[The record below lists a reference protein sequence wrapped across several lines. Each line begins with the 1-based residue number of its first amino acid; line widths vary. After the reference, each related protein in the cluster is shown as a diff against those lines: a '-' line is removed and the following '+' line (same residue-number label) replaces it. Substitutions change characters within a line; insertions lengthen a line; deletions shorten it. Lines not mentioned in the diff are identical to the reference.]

1 MRYPTYL
8 VLTGEKDLA
17 NRLKYGLKTRF
28 THRDYEL
35 LRANND
41 LDFNEL
47 DLETVSMDSDF
58 ASSYIKR
65 LNIRN
70 VNFLMFYFISDTA
83 EDIALNSIQ
92 IEFKLHKRNIGVK

>member
-1 MRYPTYL
+1 M
-8 VLTGEKDLA
+8 TGEKDLA

-41 LDFNEL
+41 LDFTEL
-47 DLETVSMDSDF
+47 DLQTVSMDSDF
-58 ASSYIKR
+58 ASSYTKK

-70 VNFLMFYFISDTA
+70 INFLMLYFVSDTA
-83 EDIALNSIQ
+83 EDIALNSVQ
-92 IEFKLHKRNIGVK
+92 IEFKLYKRNIGVR